1 MSNPTALIVLA
12 ITMAVV
18 SVTFDAALTKSEQLT
33 QLTLELQT
41 VAL

>member
-1 MSNPTALIVLA
+1 MSNLTALIVLA

-18 SVTFDAALTKSEQLT
+18 SVTFDAALTKNEQLT

-41 VAL
+41 VTL